1 MVPAEGFKAAYEG
14 GPVEVDDDVVLE
26 AGRTDQSSGFRSIFL
41 SALFLR
47 PRTPPDF
54 LPEQAHAAHKLKEM

>member
-1 MVPAEGFKAAYEG
+1 VVPAEGIKAAYEG
-14 GPVEVDDDVVLE
+14 GPFEVDDDVVLE